1 VLYDRT
7 LSAGAYQRWLR
18 LMGVRYVFLPVHAQL
33 DPSAKAEAALLRSGH
48 SGLRE
53 ITISKNFRAFELP
66 GATPMLT
73 LGAARPDTPA
83 LAGTAS
89 VLRETR
95 EQFWLSLPQA
105 GTYLLRVHYSPYWR
119 VDDPAAACVE
129 PGPHGMTQLRVVDP
143 GPLRLRIDVNAR
155 TMLNVVGG
163 ARSGCAFPPAAPP
176 S

>member
-1 VLYDRT
+1 MPRRAPRPT
-7 LSAGAYQRWLR
+7 
-18 LMGVRYVFLPVHAQL
+18 
-33 DPSAKAEAALLRSGH
+33 LLRSGH

-53 ITISKNFRAFELP
+53 ISISKDFRAFELP
-66 GATPMLT
+66 DATPLLT
-73 LGAARPDTPA
+73 LGSARPGGISGAPA
-83 LAGTAS
+83 LAGDAR

-95 EQFWLSLPQA
+95 EQFWLSLPVA

-155 TMLNVVGG
+155 SMLNVVGG

>member
-1 VLYDRT
+1 
-7 LSAGAYQRWLR
+7 
-18 LMGVRYVFLPVHAQL
+18 M
-33 DPSAKAEAALLRSGH
+33 
-48 SGLRE
+48 
-53 ITISKNFRAFELP
+53 
-66 GATPMLT
+66 
-73 LGAARPDTPA
+73 
-83 LAGTAS
+83 
-89 VLRETR
+89 LRETR

-155 TMLNVVGG
+155 SMLNVVGG